1 MEITLVRHAEVEEA
15 YHKCYNG
22 HIDIG
27 LSSKGE
33 EQAKQLARHLQDKSY
48 CAVFCS
54 DLKRCRQTLEYFKFD
69 IKPVYTSMLRE
80 KSWGRHEGKTF
91 DEIIASEDFGYEDF
105 EQWINAL
112 DGEAYPQYIARIE
125 NFFKGFLPAKQAEA
139 VRGANVSSVN
149 PYENV
154 LIMTHAGVIRVLIHI
169 LQEIALEEAFCQSFA
184 YADYITLDTDT
195 WEFTEDTKSIGD
207 NQCV

>member
-1 MEITLVRHAEVEEA
+1 MKITLARHAEVDEA

-27 LSSKGE
+27 LSVKGHE
-33 EQAKQLARHLQDKSY
+33 EARHLAEQLKDEDY
-48 CAVFCS
+48 DAIFCS
-54 DLKRCRQTLEYFKFD
+54 DLQRCKQTLKHFELG

-125 NFFKGFLPAKQAEA
+125 NFFKGFLPA
-139 VRGANVSSVN
+139 N

-154 LIMTHAGVIRVLIHI
+154 LIMTHAGVIRVLMHI
-169 LQEIALEEAFCQSFA
+169 LQEISLEEAFCKSFA
-184 YADYITLDTDT
+184 YADYITLETDT
-195 WEFTEDTKSIGD
+195 WEFTEETRDPGAL
-207 NQCV
+207 QCV

>member
-1 MEITLVRHAEVEEA
+1 MKITLVRHAEVEEA

-33 EQAKQLARHLQDKSY
+33 KQAKQLARHLQDRSY

-54 DLKRCRQTLEYFKFD
+54 DLKRCRQTLEHFTFD

-91 DEIIASEDFGYEDF
+91 DEIIVDEDFGYEDF

-112 DGEAYPQYIARIE
+112 DGEAYPQYIARIK
-125 NFFKGFLPAKQAEA
+125 NFFKGFLPA
-139 VRGANVSSVN
+139 N

-169 LQEIALEEAFCQSFA
+169 LQEISLEEAFCQSFA

-195 WEFTEDTKSIGD
+195 WQFTEDTKSLGD